1 MNKVDSSYPPVEVG
15 QIRQLMPNRL
25 DGSSRLVIIAEIDEL
40 DKTCLVFLLNNMV
53 EAAIPRDVCLSKSKI
68 NTKFDLV
75 LMTEYFSRA
84 NISEL
89 KSSKILGKLSENEI
103 AKIRTISFNHPFG
116 SLPDEILSEGIS
128 IGKFPVQKF
137 DSVWRFR
144 TSEFDN
150 FRLLTFVRNKLSLS
164 FSAKIL
170 DVHKG
175 DISNFLDDIPL
186 DLLFLKGRERNL
198 VSAQ

>member
-1 MNKVDSSYPPVEVG
+1 MSKIKSTSTPVEVG
-15 QIRQLMPNRL
+15 QIRKLRSNGL
-25 DGSSRLVIIAEIDEL
+25 NGSSRLVIIAEIDQL
-40 DKTCLVFLLNNMV
+40 DKTSLVFLLNNMI
-53 EAAIPRDVCLSKSKI
+53 EAAIPRDVCISKSKI
-68 NTKFDLV
+68 NTKFDIV

-84 NISEL
+84 NNSEL
-89 KSSKILGKLSENEI
+89 ESTEIVGKLSENEI
-103 AKIRTISFNHPFG
+103 FKIRTICFSNPFG
-116 SLPDEILSEGIS
+116 TLPDEIISEGFS

-164 FSAKIL
+164 FSVKIL
-170 DVHKG
+170 DVHNG
-175 DISNFLDDIPL
+175 DLSEFLDDIPL

-198 VSAQ
+198 VSA

>member
-1 MNKVDSSYPPVEVG
+1 M
-15 QIRQLMPNRL
+15 
-25 DGSSRLVIIAEIDEL
+25 
-40 DKTCLVFLLNNMV
+40 
-53 EAAIPRDVCLSKSKI
+53 
-68 NTKFDLV
+68 
-75 LMTEYFSRA
+75 
-84 NISEL
+84 
-89 KSSKILGKLSENEI
+89 
-103 AKIRTISFNHPFG
+103 
-116 SLPDEILSEGIS
+116 
-128 IGKFPVQKF
+128 QKF

>member
-75 LMTEYFSRA
+75 LMT
-84 NISEL
+84 
-89 KSSKILGKLSENEI
+89 
-103 AKIRTISFNHPFG
+103 
-116 SLPDEILSEGIS
+116 
-128 IGKFPVQKF
+128 
-137 DSVWRFR
+137 
-144 TSEFDN
+144 
-150 FRLLTFVRNKLSLS
+150 
-164 FSAKIL
+164 
-170 DVHKG
+170 
-175 DISNFLDDIPL
+175 
-186 DLLFLKGRERNL
+186 
-198 VSAQ
+198 